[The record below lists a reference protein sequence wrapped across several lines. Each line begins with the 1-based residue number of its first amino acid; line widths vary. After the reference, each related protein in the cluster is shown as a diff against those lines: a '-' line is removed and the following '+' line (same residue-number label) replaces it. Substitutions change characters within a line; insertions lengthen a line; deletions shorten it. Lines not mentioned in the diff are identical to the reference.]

1 MQVRILSFK
10 VLTDSLPVKILE
22 EEKGQPCIVFLKNVY
37 FSKEKRQQPIGNLL
51 ILQLQFRSLNLEMT
65 Y

>member
-1 MQVRILSFK
+1 MHS
-10 VLTDSLPVKILE
+10 
-22 EEKGQPCIVFLKNVY
+22 FLKNVY

>member
-1 MQVRILSFK
+1 MHS
-10 VLTDSLPVKILE
+10 
-22 EEKGQPCIVFLKNVY
+22 FLKNVY
-37 FSKEKRQQPIGNLL
+37 FSKEKRQQPFGNLL

>member
-22 EEKGQPCIVFLKNVY
+22 EEKGQPCIVF
-37 FSKEKRQQPIGNLL
+37 
-51 ILQLQFRSLNLEMT
+51 
-65 Y
+65 